1 MKKLT
6 TSYEFGNGP
15 DFVVM
20 EAKYHHVY
28 KREFTK
34 KVRDAKNSEKSNLS
48 SEKKAKSA
56 ALNDLNAFVNKCVIE
71 KKNTNRSIS
80 IAREVPKSIH

>member
-1 MKKLT
+1 MT

-71 KKNTNRSIS
+71 KKNANRSIS